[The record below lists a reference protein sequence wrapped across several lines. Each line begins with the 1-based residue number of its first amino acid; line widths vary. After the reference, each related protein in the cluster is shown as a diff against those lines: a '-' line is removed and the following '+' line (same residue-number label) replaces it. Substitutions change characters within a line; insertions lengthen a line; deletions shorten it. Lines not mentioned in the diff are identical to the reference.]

1 MLHPLLFLCWVSYG
15 GREDPEPQGQGGLSP
30 GGVGG
35 QHQRG
40 PGAAGRAENQLG
52 A

>member
-1 MLHPLLFLCWVSYG
+1 MPRPLIFLCWVSYG
-15 GREDPEPQGQGGLSP
+15 GREDPEPLGRGGLSP
-30 GGVGG
+30 GSVVG

-40 PGAAGRAENQLG
+40 PGAAGRAEDQLG